1 MQSNQTS
8 NIKYDIVRVT
18 EAILPRLIGIWPCF
32 YSLTVY
38 HLPSYAVIT
47 SKNLQISTC
56 FLLLGLWSAS
66 HQGWS
71 SDILENV
78 FCIEQVCYVSC
89 L

>member
-1 MQSNQTS
+1 MIHNGYNMGDSTASN
-8 NIKYDIVRVT
+8 RHL
-18 EAILPRLIGIWPCF
+18 ALF
-32 YSLTVY
+32 YSITVY
-38 HLPSYAVIT
+38 HLPLYDVIT